1 MSTQKY
7 RLVTRS
13 DLDGLVSAVLLGHL
27 GLIDEMKFVHPKDMQ
42 DGTVEIT
49 SRDITTNLPYVP
61 GVHLAFDHHAS
72 EKQRAGDEH
81 ANFILDADAP
91 SAARVVYTHYGEHA
105 FKGMNPDILAAMMA
119 GVDKAD
125 SAQFTPE
132 EVREPAGW
140 TLLHFL
146 TDARTGLG
154 RFHHFRISNYTLMME
169 LTKCIGLQS
178 IEQTLALPDVKE
190 RVDLYFESAPK
201 AEEQLKR
208 CSTLIG
214 NVVALDLR
222 EEVEI
227 WPTNR
232 FMVYALYPE
241 AAVSLHLMWGRQKQ
255 NVVIAAG
262 KSIFNRSSKANL
274 GQLLLEFGGGGHAAA
289 ATCQLD
295 NERFDAV
302 LKELV
307 TRINAAG

>member
-13 DLDGLVSAVLLGHL
+13 DLDGLVSSVLLNHL
-27 GLIDEMKFVHPKDMQ
+27 SLIDEIKFVHPKDMQ
-42 DGTVEIT
+42 DGTVAIT

-61 GVHLAFDHHAS
+61 DAHLVFDHHES
-72 EKQRAGDEH
+72 EIKRTGDEH
-81 ANFILDADAP
+81 ANFILDPTAP
-91 SAARVVYTHYGEHA
+91 SAARVVYTYYGADA
-105 FKGMNPDILAAMMA
+105 FKGINPDMMA

-132 EVREPAGW
+132 EVRKPTGW

-154 RFHHFRISNYTLMME
+154 RFHHFRISNYTLMVE
-169 LTKCIGLQS
+169 LAQCLGSQS
-178 IEQTLALPDVKE
+178 IEETLAMPDVKA
-190 RVDLYFESAPK
+190 RVDLYFESAAK
-201 AEEQLKR
+201 AEEQIKR
-208 CSTLIG
+208 CATVIG
-214 NVVALDLR
+214 NVVVLDLR
-222 EEVEI
+222 DETEI

-232 FMVYALYPE
+232 FMVYALCPQ
-241 AAVSLHLMWGRQKQ
+241 AAVSLHLLWGKQKQ

-274 GQLLLEFGGGGHAAA
+274 GQLLLEFGGGGHPAA
-289 ATCQLD
+289 ATCQL
-295 NERFDAV
+295 ESSGFDAV
-302 LKELV
+302 LHELV

>member
-13 DLDGLVSAVLLGHL
+13 DLDGLVSAVLLHHL
-27 GLIDEMKFVHPKDMQ
+27 DLIDEIKFVHPKDMQ

-61 GVHLAFDHHAS
+61 GAHLVFDHHES
-72 EKQRAGDEH
+72 EMKRAGDAH
-81 ANFILDADAP
+81 ANFILDPAAP
-91 SAARVVYTHYGEHA
+91 SAARVVYNYYGADA
-105 FKGMNPDILAAMMA
+105 FKDINPDMMA

-125 SAQFTPE
+125 SAQFSPE
-132 EVREPAGW
+132 EVLKPTGW

-169 LTKCIGLQS
+169 LAKCVGSQS
-178 IEQTLALPDVKE
+178 IEETLAMPDVKA
-190 RVDLYFESAPK
+190 RVALYFESASK
-201 AEEQLKR
+201 AEEQIKR
-208 CSTLIG
+208 CSAVTG
-214 NVVALDLR
+214 NIVVLDLR
-222 EEVEI
+222 DEAEI
-227 WPTNR
+227 WPANR
-232 FMVYALYPE
+232 FLVYALFPQ
-241 AAVSLHLMWGRQKQ
+241 AAVSLHLIWGKQRQ

-289 ATCQLD
+289 ATCQL
-295 NERFDAV
+295 ESSRLDAV

>member
-13 DLDGLVSAVLLGHL
+13 DLDGLVSAVLLNHL

-49 SRDITTNLPYVP
+49 QRDITTNLPYVP
-61 GVHLAFDHHAS
+61 GAHLAFDHHES
-72 EKQRAGDEH
+72 EIQRAGDEH
-81 ANFILDADAP
+81 ANFILDGAAP
-91 SAARVVYTHYGEHA
+91 SASRVLYNHYGEDS
-105 FKGMNPDILAAMMA
+105 FKGIKNRDMMP

-132 EVREPAGW
+132 EVRNPTGW

-154 RFHHFRISNYTLMME
+154 RFHNFRISNYTLMTE
-169 LTKCIGLQS
+169 LAKCIGSQS
-178 IEQTLALPDVKE
+178 IEETLALPDVKE
-190 RVDLYFESAPK
+190 RVDLYFDSAPK
-201 AEEQLKR
+201 AEEQIKR
-208 CSTLIG
+208 CSTVTG
-214 NVVALDLR
+214 NVVVLDLR
-222 EEVEI
+222 SEEEI

-232 FMVYALYPE
+232 FMVYALFPQTT
-241 AAVSLHLMWGRQKQ
+241 VSLHVMWGRQKQ

-274 GQLLLEFGGGGHAAA
+274 GHLLLEFGGGGHAAA
-289 ATCQLD
+289 ATCQLEND
-295 NERFDAV
+295 RLDTA

>member
-13 DLDGLVSAVLLGHL
+13 DLDGLVSAVLLNHL

-49 SRDITTNLPYVP
+49 ARDITTNLPYAP
-61 GVHLAFDHHAS
+61 GAHLVFDHHES
-72 EKQRAGDEH
+72 EVKRAGDEH
-81 ANFILDADAP
+81 ANFILDPNAP
-91 SAARVVYTHYGEHA
+91 SAARVVYNHYGENA
-105 FKGMNPDILAAMMA
+105 FKGVSLDMLA

-132 EVREPAGW
+132 EVRNPTGW

-154 RFHHFRISNYTLMME
+154 RFHHFRISNYALMME
-169 LTKCIGLQS
+169 LAQCIGSQS
-178 IEQTLALPDVKE
+178 IEKTLAMPDVKE

-201 AEEQLKR
+201 AGEQIKR
-208 CSTLIG
+208 CSNVTG
-214 NVVALDLR
+214 NVVLLDLR
-222 EEVEI
+222 NEDEI

-232 FMVYALYPE
+232 FMVYALFPQ

-289 ATCQLD
+289 ATCQLESAQLD
-295 NERFDAV
+295 VV
-302 LKELV
+302 LGELV
-307 TRINAAG
+307 SRINAAG

>member
-13 DLDGLVSAVLLGHL
+13 DLDGLVSAVLLNHL

-42 DGTVEIT
+42 DGAVEIT
-49 SRDITTNLPYVP
+49 SRDITTNLPYVS
-61 GVHLAFDHHAS
+61 GAHLVFDHHES
-72 EKQRAGDEH
+72 EVTRTGDEH
-81 ANFILDADAP
+81 ANFILDPSAP
-91 SAARVVYTHYGEHA
+91 SAARVVFQHYGADA
-105 FKGMNPDILAAMMA
+105 FTGINLDMMA

-132 EVREPAGW
+132 EVRNPTGW

-154 RFHHFRISNYTLMME
+154 RFHHFRISNYTLMMD
-169 LTKCIGLQS
+169 LAKCVGSQS
-178 IEQTLALPDVKE
+178 IEETLAMPDVKE

-201 AEEQLKR
+201 AEEQIKR
-208 CSTLIG
+208 CSTVTG
-214 NVVALDLR
+214 KVVVLDLR
-222 EEVEI
+222 DEAEI

-232 FMVYALYPE
+232 FLIYALLPQ
-241 AAVSLHLMWGRQKQ
+241 AAVSLHLMWGKQKQ
-255 NVVIAAG
+255 NAVIAAG
-262 KSIFNRSSKANL
+262 KSIFDRSSKANL

-289 ATCQLD
+289 ATCQMESPRL
-295 NERFDAV
+295 DAV

-307 TRINAAG
+307 ARINAAG

>member
-13 DLDGLVSAVLLGHL
+13 DLDGLVSAVLLNHL

-49 SRDITTNLPYVP
+49 SRDITTNLPFVP
-61 GVHLAFDHHAS
+61 GVHLAFDHHES
-72 EKQRAGDEH
+72 EMLRAGGEYP
-81 ANFILDADAP
+81 NFILDPSAP
-91 SAARVVYTHYGEHA
+91 SAARVVYNHYGENV
-105 FKGMNPDILAAMMA
+105 FRDMSPDMMA

-132 EVREPAGW
+132 EVRNPSGW

-154 RFHHFRISNYTLMME
+154 RFHHFRISNYALMME
-169 LTKCIGLQS
+169 LTKYIGSQS
-178 IEQTLALPDVKE
+178 IEETLAMPDLKE

-208 CSTLIG
+208 CSTVTG
-214 NVVALDLR
+214 KVVVLDLR
-222 EEVEI
+222 DEAEI

-232 FMVYALYPE
+232 FMVYALYPQ
-241 AAVSLHLMWGRQKQ
+241 ATVSLHIMWGRQKQ

-262 KSIFNRSSKANL
+262 KSIFDRSSKANL
-274 GQLLLEFGGGGHAAA
+274 GQLLLEFGGGGHPAA
-289 ATCQLD
+289 ATCQVD
-295 NERFDAV
+295 SERIDAA
-302 LKELV
+302 LQEIIAH
-307 TRINAAG
+307 INAAG

>member
-13 DLDGLVSAVLLGHL
+13 DLDGLVSAVLLDHL

-49 SRDITTNLPYVP
+49 QRDITTNLPYVP
-61 GVHLAFDHHAS
+61 GAHLAFDHHES
-72 EKQRAGDEH
+72 EIQRAGEEH
-81 ANFILDADAP
+81 ANFILDPEAP
-91 SAARVVYTHYGEHA
+91 SASRVLYNHYGEDA
-105 FKGMNPDILAAMMA
+105 FKGIVNRDMMA

-125 SAQFTPE
+125 SAQFSPD
-132 EVREPAGW
+132 EVRNPTGW

-154 RFHHFRISNYTLMME
+154 RFHNFRISNYALMTE
-169 LTKCIGLQS
+169 LAKCLGSQS
-178 IEQTLALPDVKE
+178 IETTLALPDVKE

-201 AEEQLKR
+201 AEDQIKR
-208 CSTLIG
+208 CSTVIG
-214 NVVALDLR
+214 NVVVLDLR
-222 EEVEI
+222 SEEEI

-232 FMVYALYPE
+232 FMVYALFPSTS
-241 AAVSLHLMWGRQKQ
+241 VSLHVMWGRQKQ

-274 GQLLLEFGGGGHAAA
+274 GQLLLEFGGGGHPAA
-289 ATCQLD
+289 ATCQLE
-295 NERFDAV
+295 NERLDAA

-307 TRINAAG
+307 ERINDAG

>member
-7 RLVTRS
+7 RLITRS

-72 EKQRAGDEH
+72 EMQRAGDEH
-81 ANFILDADAP
+81 SNFILDPVAP
-91 SAARVVYTHYGEHA
+91 SAARVVYNHYGEQA
-105 FKGMNPDILAAMMA
+105 FQGINPDMMA

-132 EVREPAGW
+132 EVRVPAGW
-140 TLLHFL
+140 NLLHFL

-154 RFHHFRISNYTLMME
+154 RFHHFRISNYALMME
-169 LTKCIGLQS
+169 LAKCIGSQS
-178 IEQTLALPDVKE
+178 IEETLAMPDVKE

-201 AEEQLKR
+201 AEEQVKR
-208 CSTLIG
+208 CATLTG
-214 NVVALDLR
+214 NVVVLDLR
-222 EEVEI
+222 DEAEI

-274 GQLLLEFGGGGHAAA
+274 GQLLLEFGGGGHPAA

-295 NERFDAV
+295 NARFDAV
-302 LKELV
+302 LKEIV

>member
-13 DLDGLVSAVLLGHL
+13 DLDGLVSAVLLHHL

-61 GVHLAFDHHAS
+61 GAHLVFDHHES
-72 EKQRAGDEH
+72 EVKRAGDEH
-81 ANFILDADAP
+81 ANFILDPAAP
-91 SAARVVYTHYGEHA
+91 SAARVVYNHYGADA
-105 FKGMNPDILAAMMA
+105 FKGINPDMMA

-132 EVREPAGW
+132 EVLNPTGW

-154 RFHHFRISNYTLMME
+154 RFHHFRISNYTLMLE
-169 LTKCIGLQS
+169 LAKCIGSQS
-178 IEQTLALPDVKE
+178 IEATLAMPDVKE

-201 AEEQLKR
+201 ATEQIKR
-208 CSTLIG
+208 CATVTG
-214 NVVALDLR
+214 NVVVLDLR
-222 EEVEI
+222 EEAEI

-232 FMVYALYPE
+232 FMVYALFPQ
-241 AAVSLHLMWGRQKQ
+241 ATVSLHLMWGKQKQ

-289 ATCQLD
+289 ATCQL
-295 NERFDAV
+295 ESARFDAV
-302 LKELV
+302 RQELI